1 MKSFIN
7 SLFDKRNINKHD
19 GRPLWKYNLSDEEYI
34 ELQQHLSTI
43 TEEELDPRDITL
55 YFAEW
60 WKNEYNGGFPTKQ
73 DIYNS
78 VNLSCCSQD
87 NFYKYAKKGAVI
99 LGIKWI
105 QRHNRLY
112 FRTLLMQGVLPTNHL
127 LNNSGFY
134 TNFLK
139 KVLEINPSTIEEFIY
154 DENIIKYLP
163 YSSRNEAVYDSCLQ
177 IVRAIWNGD
186 DEYLKIF
193 ESKRTSTTSFK
204 TISDELKKH
213 KREVEK
219 IAKKRT
225 KFRANWI
232 LNKKEEQDEI
242 YLEFNFPEI
251 IEKKDFSDLTKIQE
265 LQLQSEYNLI
275 VDEILVCKFK
285 KNLKGNYKVFW
296 FNNSKVFWNGQ
307 ETKPEIYLITTDGE
321 KYHFPILMIDNP
333 KITEPTLWTSPEENK
348 WILQQG
354 KYCRTEKGIVLFDNQ
369 WNTNAQNVINGVT
382 LFNSILSWVEF
393 ENKLELF
400 NNNEKLIF
408 KSNTTSFDWFINE
421 NKPTWIIKS
430 NMPVVTKKPQI
441 VAYHNNGEKI
451 SGLKLYWRL
460 NGEINWQKWS
470 GTTLPEGCIQVKLNA
485 LNCNETDYF
494 YNIGNLSLDFYSNNQ
509 NSKEA
514 QIAILQNNNLSFSI
528 KNDKLYEVEVENETI
543 KLKLREFQKG
553 IKSISATINKINQK
567 RSLFLEIASPFSG
580 INILTPDGNIL
591 QKNEIILLG
600 NLLGYR
606 IISQFYKNNYFI
618 KLYNT
623 QKRHINIIKVLK
635 SHIVP
640 LREYEELASKLFRLT
655 DTMDI
660 NSSVSIELYN
670 EQGELLN
677 NFLLKSYN
685 RILKYNK
692 ENEKTIIET
701 DEHNIDLFAIPLDC
715 APDNIELISLKHED
729 DIFTIPESFFIDKY
743 IVFSGINNN
752 FNTAI
757 LPCFVST
764 DKNNKPTNLTDRKKR
779 IENHTERLQ
788 TENTK
793 SHSWQRVLKYYKI
806 CVNNEIP
813 FSTFDILRATTQTPE
828 LTAKLFCFLS
838 IYNEDENFIE
848 QTCKDIENDLGVSF
862 HWIAKHHWNN
872 AIKWVNDDYPNTDIE
887 NILNENIFSIISNSE
902 PIEWFDKITNFQL
915 KNKKHSFNQFVLN
928 EEIRYL
934 RQYLGAKVIN
944 ELPEICPKIPE
955 EYKPILPVT
964 YETRLVKILLKA
976 PLSVALSITG
986 EDENIWKDDEQ
997 TDTIRRN
1004 IQYSQWIAP
1013 DWYGRAILYCLTKL
1027 QNSKK

>member
-1 MKSFIN
+1 MNSFVN
-7 SLFDKRNINKHD
+7 SLFDKRNIYEHD
-19 GRPLWKYNLSDEEYI
+19 GRPLWKYNLSDEEYD
-34 ELQQHLSTI
+34 ELKQHLSTI
-43 TEEELDPRDITL
+43 TEQELDPRDITL

-73 DIYNS
+73 EIYNS
-78 VNLSCCSQD
+78 VNPSCCGQD
-87 NFYKYAKKGAVI
+87 DFYKYAKKGAV
-99 LGIKWI
+99 LFGIKWI
-105 QRHNRLY
+105 QRHNKLY
-112 FRTLLMQGVLPTNHL
+112 FRTLLMQGGLPINHL

-154 DENIIKYLP
+154 DEDIIKYLP

-232 LNKKEEQDEI
+232 LNKKEKQEEI

-251 IEKKDFSDLTKIQE
+251 IEKKDFSDLTQIQE

-275 VDEILVCKFK
+275 VDDILVCKFK
-285 KNLKGNYKVFW
+285 KNIKGNYKIFW
-296 FNNSKVFWNGQ
+296 FNNSKVLWNGQ
-307 ETKPEIYLITTDGE
+307 ETKPEIYLSTTDGE

-333 KITEPTLWTSPEENK
+333 KISEPTLWTSPEENK

-369 WNTNAQNVINGVT
+369 WNINIQNAINEVT
-382 LFNSILSWVEF
+382 LFDKILSWIEF
-393 ENKLELF
+393 ENELELF
-400 NNNEKLIF
+400 NNNEKLTF

-421 NKPTWIIKS
+421 SKPTWVIKS

-441 VAYHNNGEKI
+441 VAYRKNGEKI

-460 NGEINWQKWS
+460 NGEVNWQRWS
-470 GTTLPEGCIQVKLNA
+470 GTSLPEGCIQVKLNA
-485 LNCNETDYF
+485 LNCEETSVF
-494 YNIGNLSLDFYSNNQ
+494 YNIGNLNLDFFSNNK
-509 NSKEA
+509 NSKDA
-514 QIAILQNNNLSFSI
+514 QITILQNNNLSFTI
-528 KNDKLYEVEVENETI
+528 KNSELYELEVENDI
-543 KLKLREFQKG
+543 VKLKLKEFQKG

-623 QKRHINIIKVLK
+623 QKRHINIIKALK
-635 SHIVP
+635 SHIFP

-670 EQGELLN
+670 AQGELLN
-677 NFLLKSYN
+677 IFLIKSHN

-692 ENEKTIIET
+692 EDDKTIIEI
-701 DEHNIDLFAIPLDC
+701 DKHNHNIDLFAIPLDC

-729 DIFTIPESFFIDKY
+729 DTFTIPESFFIDKY

-752 FNTAI
+752 LNTTI

-764 DKNNKPTNLTDRKKR
+764 DKNNKPTELTDRKKR
-779 IENHTERLQ
+779 IKNHTERLQ

-793 SHSWQRVLKYYKI
+793 SHSWKRVLKYYKI

-813 FSTFDILRATTQTPE
+813 FSTFDIFRATTQTPE

-838 IYNEDENFIE
+838 IHNEDENFIE
-848 QTCKDIENDLGVSF
+848 QTYNDIENDLGVSF
-862 HWIAKHHWNN
+862 HWIAKTYWDN
-872 AIKWVNDDYPNTDIE
+872 AIEWINNDYQ
-887 NILNENIFSIISNSE
+887 NSE
-902 PIEWFDKITNFQL
+902 IKDLLFQKISELISGSGTIEWFDKIAEYIINNNIQNSNFFHLNTEIAKMRQQL
-915 KNKKHSFNQFVLN
+915 G
-928 EEIRYL
+928 E
-934 RQYLGAKVIN
+934 KVIN
-944 ELPEICPKIPE
+944 ELPQICPKILE
-955 EYKPILPVT
+955 KYKPILPVT
-964 YETRLVKILLKA
+964 YDTRLVKILLKA
-976 PLSVALSITG
+976 PLVVALSITG
-986 EDENIWKDDEQ
+986 KDKSIWKDDKQ
-997 TDTIRRN
+997 TETIRRN

-1013 DWYGRAILYCLTKL
+1013 NWYGRAILYCLNKL
-1027 QNSKK
+1027 QN